1 MTQASSERVALR
13 KAPTR
18 SLNWRDA
25 VLVLALGDAVAAI
38 AGMSLAILI
47 WAALP
52 TEFLPGPF
60 LPHWVLGSVVAWVVA
75 LGFFDG
81 YDVVAPAFWRSS
93 LACVARSLIT
103 LLILT
108 GVVFFLVPFLFP
120 RGVGALAPFV
130 VGASLVIW
138 RRAFARVMRAASFGR
153 RVLLLGIDDAA
164 RRVAQLFLASRSGIV
179 YEPVAFLT
187 GSPTPPRDVLGVD
200 VVSDPERLWH
210 IAEERRVDEIVVGT
224 EEQIASI
231 GQVAL
236 VECFLHGI
244 AATSAVA
251 LYETLTGRVLVSSL
265 GPTWFT
271 QIPTDPRRPYLLLKR
286 VVDVVVVVLVAP
298 LAVPLSLLIALAVAL
313 AGGHPIYRQVRLGQR
328 GVPFAIHKFRSMT
341 ADAESSGAQF
351 AEVADTRRTPIGRIL
366 RRTHLDEL
374 PQLWD
379 VFRGRMSLIG
389 PRPERPE
396 FVSRLR
402 DQMPLYEARFLLR
415 PGLTGWAQ
423 VRLPYA
429 SNLEDSLVKLEYDL
443 YYVKHVGPLLDLS
456 IALRT
461 IGRLLGVSGR

>member
-1 MTQASSERVALR
+1 M
-13 KAPTR
+13 
-18 SLNWRDA
+18 
-25 VLVLALGDAVAAI
+25 GGMAVAV
-38 AGMSLAILI
+38 LI

-52 TEFLPGPF
+52 TDFLPGPY
-60 LPHWVLGSVVAWVVA
+60 LPHWVIGSVTAWVIT

-93 LACVARSLIT
+93 LASVARSLLV
-103 LLILT
+103 LLVLT
-108 GVVFFLVPFLFP
+108 GVVFFVVPFFFP

-130 VGASLVIW
+130 VAVALVIW
-138 RRAFARVMRAASFGR
+138 RRGFSRVVRAASFGR

-164 RRVAQLFLASRSGIV
+164 RRIAQLFLASRSGIA
-179 YEPVAFLT
+179 YEPVLFLT
-187 GSPTPPRDVLGVD
+187 GTESPPAEVLGVE
-200 VVSDPERLWH
+200 VVGDPAHVWRLV
-210 IAEERRVDEIVVGT
+210 EERRIDEIVVGT

-236 VECFLHGI
+236 VECFLHGV
-244 AATSAVA
+244 AATSAIA
-251 LYETLTGRVLVSSL
+251 LYEALTGRVLVSSL
-265 GPTWFT
+265 GATWFT

-286 VVDVVVVVLVAP
+286 VVDIVVVLAVAP
-298 LAVPLSLLIALAVAL
+298 IALPLAALIAVAVSIR
-313 AGGHPIYRQVRLGQR
+313 GGQPIYRQMRLGQR
-328 GVPFAIHKFRSMT
+328 GVPFAIHKFRSM
-341 ADAESSGAQF
+341 ALDAELSGAQF
-351 AEVADTRRTPIGRIL
+351 AEIGDLRRTRLGRIL

-379 VFRGRMSLIG
+379 IFRGHMSLVG

-396 FVSRLR
+396 FVARLR
-402 DQMPLYEARFLLR
+402 ERMPLYEARFLLR

-461 IGRLLGVSGR
+461 CGRLIGLSGR